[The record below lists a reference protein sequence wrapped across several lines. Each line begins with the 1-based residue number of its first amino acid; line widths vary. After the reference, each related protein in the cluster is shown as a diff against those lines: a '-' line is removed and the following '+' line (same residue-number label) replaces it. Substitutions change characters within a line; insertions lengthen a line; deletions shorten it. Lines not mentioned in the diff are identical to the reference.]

1 MAGGF
6 FLKRPISYKSACN
19 LKKTM
24 KGKKKRKKGGDIDG
38 ATFDQKRSTTKELDT
53 AKVHNGI

>member
-1 MAGGF
+1 M
-6 FLKRPISYKSACN
+6 KRPISYKSACN
-19 LKKTM
+19 LKKTI
-24 KGKKKRKKGGDIDG
+24 KKKEKKKKDGDIDG